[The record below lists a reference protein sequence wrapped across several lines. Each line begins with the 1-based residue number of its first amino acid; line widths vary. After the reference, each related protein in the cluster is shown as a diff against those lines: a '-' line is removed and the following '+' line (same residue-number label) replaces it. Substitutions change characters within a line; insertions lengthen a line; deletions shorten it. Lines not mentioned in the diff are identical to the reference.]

1 MGAVWDIVTIAV
13 LIGINAL
20 LAMSEIALVSANRTR
35 LAALET
41 RGLAGASGA
50 RQLAEMP
57 DHFIPVLQAGVTL
70 VGVLLGV
77 FGGQPLAATIEKL
90 LGHLG
95 AAAPVSGSLSL
106 AIAVVAVTLLTLL
119 LGELVPKQLALR
131 APERVAM
138 SLAGPVRALTAIGWP
153 LVWGLSAASHLV
165 LRGFSAAGG
174 EGEDVTE
181 EELKVLLAEG
191 ERSGVIE
198 TGERDMI
205 VRVLRLADKPARA
218 IMTPRTE
225 LEWIDRT
232 DSEAEILRTI
242 ASSSQAR
249 FVVCDGSVD
258 NVVGVVRAKDV
269 LGQVVGGKPV
279 DLAAVLARPIV
290 IPDTITALEALERF
304 RGDDLGIALVLDEY
318 GSFEGVVTATDVLDA
333 IVGDPEDAAPTGTM
347 REGEE
352 ARELLLDGLMPVD
365 EAKARLALP
374 QLPSEG
380 QYHTLGGLLLAL
392 LRRVPRVG
400 DRIVF
405 GGWQFEV
412 LAMDGRRVERVRAS
426 REEDV
431 QPPSAAT

>member
-1 MGAVWDIVTIAV
+1 MRAVWDIVIVAL
-13 LIGINAL
+13 LIGVNAL
-20 LAMSEIALVSANRTR
+20 LAMSELALVSANRTR
-35 LAALET
+35 LSALEQ
-41 RGLAGASGA
+41 RGVAGAGA
-50 RQLAEMP
+50 ARLMAEAS
-57 DHFIPVLQAGVTL
+57 DRFIPVLQAGVTL
-70 VGVLLGV
+70 VGVLIGV
-77 FGGQPLAATIEKL
+77 FGGEPIASAIKPLLTR
-90 LGHLG
+90 LG
-95 AAAPVSGSLSL
+95 ATAPFSASLSL
-106 AIAVVAVTLLTLL
+106 VLAVVLVTVFTLL

-131 APERVAM
+131 APERFAM
-138 SLAGPVRALTAIGWP
+138 RLAGPVRALTTIGWP
-153 LVWGLSAASHLV
+153 LVWVLSVASHLV
-165 LRGFSAAGG
+165 LRGFGAGHV
-174 EGEDVTE
+174 GEDVTE

-191 ERSGVIE
+191 ERSGVIDTE
-198 TGERDMI
+198 ERDMI
-205 VRVLRLADKPARA
+205 ERVLRLADKPARA

-242 ASSSQAR
+242 ASSQQAR

-279 DLAAVLARPIV
+279 DLAAVLSKPIV

-333 IVGDPEDAAPTGTM
+333 IVGDPEDAEPTGTT
-347 REGEE
+347 RDGEA

-374 QLPSEG
+374 QLPAEG

-405 GGWQFEV
+405 GGWLFEV
-412 LAMDGRRVERVRAS
+412 LTMDGRRVERVRAS
-426 REEDV
+426 REEDA
-431 QPPSAAT
+431 QPPRAAT

>member
-1 MGAVWDIVTIAV
+1 MSAVWDIVIVAL
-13 LIGINAL
+13 LIGVNAL
-20 LAMSEIALVSANRTR
+20 LSMSEIALVSANRNR

-41 RGLAGASGA
+41 RGVAGALGA
-50 RQLAEMP
+50 REMAEKP
-57 DHFIPVLQAGVTL
+57 EHFIPVLQAGVTL
-70 VGVLLGV
+70 VGVLIGV
-77 FGGQPLAATIEKL
+77 FGGEPIAQAIEPLL
-90 LGHLG
+90 VRLGTT
-95 AAAPVSGSLSL
+95 VSL
-106 AIAVVAVTLLTLL
+106 AGSMALVLSVLVVTLLTLL
-119 LGELVPKQLALR
+119 LGELVPKQLTLR
-131 APERVAM
+131 APERFAM
-138 SLAGPVRALTAIGWP
+138 ALAGPVRAMTAIGWP
-153 LVWGLSAASHLV
+153 LVWALSSASHLV
-165 LRGFSAAGG
+165 LRGLGAAG
-174 EGEDVTE
+174 EADEDVTE

-198 TGERDMI
+198 TEERDMI
-205 VRVLRLADKPARA
+205 ERVLRLADKPARA

-225 LEWIDRT
+225 LVWIDRT
-232 DSEAEILRTI
+232 DSETEILRTI
-242 ASSSQAR
+242 ASSAQSR
-249 FVVCDGSVD
+249 FVVCDGRVD

-269 LGQVVGGKPV
+269 LAQKVGGRNI

-290 IPDTITALEALERF
+290 IPDTITALDALERF
-304 RGDDLGIALVLDEY
+304 RGDDVGLALVLDEY

-333 IVGDPEDAAPTGTM
+333 IVGDPEDAAPAGTTA
-347 REGEE
+347 EGEE

-374 QLPSEG
+374 PLPSEG

-426 REEDV
+426 REEEA
-431 QPPSAAT
+431 QTLAGG

>member
-1 MGAVWDIVTIAV
+1 MRAVWDIVIVAL
-13 LIGINAL
+13 LIGVNAL
-20 LAMSEIALVSANRTR
+20 LSMSELALVSANRTR
-35 LAALET
+35 LAALES
-41 RGLAGASGA
+41 RGVAGASGA
-50 RQLAEMP
+50 RLLAEAS
-57 DHFIPVLQAGVTL
+57 DRFIPVLQAGVTL
-70 VGVLLGV
+70 VGVLIGV
-77 FGGQPLAATIEKL
+77 FGGQPIAAAIEPLLAR
-90 LGHLG
+90 LG
-95 AAAPVSGSLSL
+95 AATPFAGSVALVL
-106 AIAVVAVTLLTLL
+106 AVVLVTVFTLL

-131 APERVAM
+131 SPERFAM
-138 SLAGPVRALTAIGWP
+138 LLARPVRALTTIGWP
-153 LVWGLSAASHLV
+153 LVWVLSVASHLV
-165 LRGFSAAGG
+165 LKGFGARHV
-174 EGEDVTE
+174 GEDVTE

-191 ERSGVIE
+191 ERSGVIDTE
-198 TGERDMI
+198 ERDMI
-205 VRVLRLADKPARA
+205 ERILRLADKPARA

-242 ASSSQAR
+242 ASSQQAR

-279 DLAAVLARPIV
+279 DLALVLARPIV

-318 GSFEGVVTATDVLDA
+318 GSFEGVVTASDVLDA
-333 IVGDPEDAAPTGTM
+333 IVGDPEDAEATGTM
-347 REGEE
+347 RDGEA

-374 QLPSEG
+374 PLPAEG

-412 LAMDGRRVERVRAS
+412 LTMDGRRVERVRAS
-426 REEDV
+426 REEEA

>member
-57 DHFIPVLQAGVTL
+57 DRFIPVLQAGVTL